1 MVICAAAFVTVT
13 SGQFTLIGTGPA
25 LLFPCW
31 AAASLLAAT
40 WAELLMTGQL
50 AAVVVAVRVMVR
62 DWPAAT
68 VPKLQVSR
76 APPATGLGAQ
86 SPPLAPPTAQPGA
99 ATLLGTVSVRVTLV
113 ASPGPRL
120 VTVMVKVATPPA
132 LMVGWAA
139 AFATVTSGQFTL
151 IGTGP
156 ASLLPCWA
164 AASLV
169 AATWAEILMTGQ
181 LAGVVVAVR
190 VIVRDWPAATVPKL

>member
-1 MVICAAAFVTVT
+1 MVICAAVFATVT

-25 LLFPCW
+25 LLLPCW

-40 WAELLMTGQL
+40 WAELLITGQF
-50 AAVVVAVRVMVR
+50 AVVVVAVRVMVR

-86 SPPLAPPTAQPGA
+86 EAALAPPTVQPGG
-99 ATLLGTVSVRVTLV
+99 ATLLGTVSVRVTPV
-113 ASPGPRL
+113 AVPGPL
-120 VTVMVKVATPPA
+120 FVTVMVKVATPPA
-132 LMVGWAA
+132 LMVGCAA
-139 AFATVTSGQFTL
+139 VFATVTSGQFTV

-164 AASLV
+164 AASLL
-169 AATWAEILMTGQ
+169 AATWAELLMTGQ
-181 LAGVVVAVR
+181 FAVVVVAVS
-190 VIVRDWPAATVPKL
+190 VIV